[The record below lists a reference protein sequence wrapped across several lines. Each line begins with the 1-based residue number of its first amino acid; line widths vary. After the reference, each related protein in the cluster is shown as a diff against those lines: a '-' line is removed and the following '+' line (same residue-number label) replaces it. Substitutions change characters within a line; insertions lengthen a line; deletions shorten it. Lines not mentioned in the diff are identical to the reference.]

1 MRRGREW
8 ATYKDVVEVN
18 TRFEESTKERRV
30 VRSREQP
37 LLRLLDLAQY
47 LLSFCHPQI
56 SPDSRGRDGRKGRTK
71 EPNPTVTRDHLLLQ
85 LGVGSLLQLQLQGS
99 ETALRGSPHIRRE
112 VLPRQQPFSL
122 PQLALQL

>member
-30 VRSREQP
+30 VRSREQCF
-37 LLRLLDLAQY
+37 LRLLDLAQY
-47 LLSFCHPQI
+47 LLSFYTPFV
-56 SPDSRGRDGRKGRTK
+56 STAWEGREKGRTK

-85 LGVGSLLQLQLQGS
+85 LGVGSLLQLQFQGS
-99 ETALRGSPHIRRE
+99 ETALRGSPHVRRE